1 MGALSIIL
9 LVISTCQDNRSK
21 PGGPSSPVDGLDA
34 SIIYV
39 RLSRTVMKRYVPNT
53 LALILKWLF
62 RRLILTSDV
71 YPANQQVLTEIERH
85 IVRRSAAKEYK

>member
-1 MGALSIIL
+1 
-9 LVISTCQDNRSK
+9 
-21 PGGPSSPVDGLDA
+21 
-34 SIIYV
+34 
-39 RLSRTVMKRYVPNT
+39 MKRYVPNT

-71 YPANQQVLTEIERH
+71 YPANQQVPTEIERH